1 MLHLGIQL
9 LSLQLPGTTSCPSPL
24 PKSFWGSRDLR
35 AAARSSRSECLHTP
49 LPQHRKINK
58 WAFISQ
64 GGTSFKRCFL
74 SLSADRGATT
84 APPSR
89 CWSCAW
95 GLPPALS
102 PQHAGEG
109 APSPRA
115 PRSFPAP
122 AFHLHLPPWVGSS
135 PSPTSRAP
143 VLQVSIYLAP
153 QSGHFYFYR
162 TGAAGAGRGG
172 SELAHPSRAA
182 PGRATAGHLQPPP
195 SPQPGQGHSGGATF
209 SVWAV
214 AGPQQRGQTEM
225 WGHTAAGTSRPG
237 SSTVRG
243 SVPAGAAVRVP
254 ARP

>member
-1 MLHLGIQL
+1 MGEQ
-9 LSLQLPGTTSCPSPL
+9 PL
-24 PKSFWGSRDLR
+24 
-35 AAARSSRSECLHTP
+35 
-49 LPQHRKINK
+49 
-58 WAFISQ
+58 
-64 GGTSFKRCFL
+64 
-74 SLSADRGATT
+74 
-84 APPSR
+84 
-89 CWSCAW
+89 
-95 GLPPALS
+95 LPPAD
-102 PQHAGEG
+102 AVA
-109 APSPRA
+109 APGGSLLRC
-115 PRSFPAP
+115 PRSVQGKGLPCHGHPA
-122 AFHLHLPPWVGSS
+122 AFLLLHPPPWVGSS

-172 SELAHPSRAA
+172 SEPAHPSPAA

-195 SPQPGQGHSGGATF
+195 SPQPGQGQFGGATF
-209 SVWAV
+209 SVWAA

-243 SVPAGAAVRVP
+243 SVPAGAAVWVP